1 MLGMLFLSDTERI
14 QLKAQHKRERDGK
27 VRDRIKAVLLYDKG
41 WSIGTIAEAL
51 FLSEDAIREHITEYK
66 DSKKLKPENG
76 GSTEKLSIEQSVQ
89 LEKHLHS
96 HTYLYV
102 KDIIVYVQSTWS
114 ITYSVPGM
122 HNWLQRHDFSYKK
135 PALVPGK
142 ANEQQQRAWLE
153 EYEKLKQSLP
163 PNETIC
169 FIDGVHPTH
178 NVQPAYGWIQKGVRK
193 EIPANSGRSRINI
206 SGAVDVINQ
215 KVLVQEDQMLN
226 AEATI
231 SFFRKIEE
239 AYPEKNKI
247 HVFCDNARYYRNKT
261 VAEYLMTS
269 KVRLH
274 FLPPYSPNLNP
285 IERLWKWMKER
296 VVYNTY
302 YQEFE
307 DFKSAVFGFFATL
320 STLDADSVLGKDF
333 RSRVRDKF
341 RPISAP
347 VTAF

>member
-76 GSTEKLSIEQSVQ
+76 GSTEKLSIEQSIQ

>member
-1 MLGMLFLSDTERI
+1 MLSMIFLSDAERA

-193 EIPANSGRSRINI
+193 EIQANTGRSRLNL
-206 SGAVDVINQ
+206 SGALDVVSHNVVI
-215 KVLVQEDQMLN
+215 QEDQTLN
-226 AEATI
+226 AESTI
-231 SFFRKIEE
+231 RFFQKIEE
-239 AYPEKNKI
+239 AYPCKGKI
-247 HVFCDNARYYRNKT
+247 HIFCDNA
-261 VAEYLMTS
+261 
-269 KVRLH
+269 
-274 FLPPYSPNLNP
+274 PY
-285 IERLWKWMKER
+285 
-296 VVYNTY
+296 
-302 YQEFE
+302 
-307 DFKSAVFGFFATL
+307 
-320 STLDADSVLGKDF
+320 
-333 RSRVRDKF
+333 
-341 RPISAP
+341 
-347 VTAF
+347 

>member
-76 GSTEKLSIEQSVQ
+76 GSTEKLSIEQSIQ

-307 DFKSAVFGFFATL
+307 DFKSAVFGFFAAL

>member
-1 MLGMLFLSDTERI
+1 MLSMIFLSDAERA
-14 QLKAQHKRERDGK
+14 QLRAQHKQERD
-27 VRDRIKAVLLYDKG
+27 RRICDRIKAVLLCDKD
-41 WSIGTIAEAL
+41 WSIAAIAEAL
-51 FLSEDAIREHITEYK
+51 LLSEDAVREHIAEYRK
-66 DSKKLKPENG
+66 SKKLKPENG
-76 GSTEKLSIEQSVQ
+76 GSAEKLSIEQSEQ
-89 LEKHLHS
+89 LRQHLQR

-102 KDIIVYVQSTWS
+102 KDIIAYVQSTWS

-122 HNWLQRHDFSYKK
+122 RNWLQRHNFSYKK

-142 ANEQQQRAWLE
+142 ANEQQQREWLA

-163 PNETIC
+163 TDETIC

-193 EIPANSGRSRINI
+193 EIPANSGRARINL
-206 SGAVDVINQ
+206 SGVIGVIDH
-215 KVLVQEDQMLN
+215 KVLVQEDKMLN

-239 AYPEKNKI
+239 AYPEKTRV

-261 VAEYLMTS
+261 VIEYLKTS
-269 KVRLH
+269 KVRLN

-296 VVYNTY
+296 VIYNTY
-302 YQEFE
+302 YSEFE
-307 DFKSAVFGFFATL
+307 DFKSAIFGFFAAL
-320 STLDADSVLGKDF
+320 SMLAAESVLGQDF
-333 RSRVRDKF
+333 RSRVRDHF

-347 VTAF
+347 VMG